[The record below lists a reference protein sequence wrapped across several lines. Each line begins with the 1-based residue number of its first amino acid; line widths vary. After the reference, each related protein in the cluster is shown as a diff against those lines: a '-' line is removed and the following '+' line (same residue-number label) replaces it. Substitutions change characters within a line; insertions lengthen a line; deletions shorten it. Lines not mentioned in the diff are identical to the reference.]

1 MTQAVVIDKTEDQ
14 QTVTLRDVSATDLPE
29 GDVLVD
35 VAYSTL
41 NYKDALAITGASP
54 VVRSFPMVPGIDF
67 AGVVRDSSHA
77 DFKAGDK
84 VILNG
89 WGVGEKHWGGLSRQ
103 ARVSGDWLIPQPAG
117 MTARQAMVI
126 GTAGYTAMLCVLAL
140 EEHGVTPDGGE
151 IVVTGAAGGVG
162 SVATMLLAAKGFQV
176 AAVTGRASEADYL
189 KSLGAS
195 SIIDREELSGKPR
208 PLAKERWA
216 GAVDVAG
223 SVVLANVIASMKYGG
238 CVAACGLAAGMDL
251 PTSVAPF
258 ILRGVTLAGVDS
270 VMASKAK
277 RVAAY
282 DRLVSDLDLS
292 KLDAIATE
300 LALEDVIETAP
311 KFLSGEVRGRIVVPV
326 NPSLDA

>member
-14 QTVTLRDVSATDLPE
+14 QTVTLRDVSAADLPE

-89 WGVGEKHWGGLSRQ
+89 WGVGEKHWGGLSGQ

-140 EEHGVTPDGGE
+140 EERGVTPDSGE
-151 IVVTGAAGGVG
+151 IIVTGAAGGVG

-277 RVAAY
+277 RIAAY

-300 LALEDVIETAP
+300 LAWEDVIETAP